1 MVWSEL
7 SEEEVLEQV
16 EKPISSH
23 SSGLDL
29 VLLRDENEVETKKVA
44 ELTQVLLISARHV
57 TEPLMRGF
65 VLAPVF
71 RKGIYRVHFNPK
83 EKF

>member
-1 MVWSEL
+1 MSEL

-16 EKPISSH
+16 ERPISSH

-29 VLLRDENEVETKKVA
+29 VLLRDENEVETKKA

-57 TEPLMRGF
+57 TEP
-65 VLAPVF
+65 
-71 RKGIYRVHFNPK
+71 
-83 EKF
+83 